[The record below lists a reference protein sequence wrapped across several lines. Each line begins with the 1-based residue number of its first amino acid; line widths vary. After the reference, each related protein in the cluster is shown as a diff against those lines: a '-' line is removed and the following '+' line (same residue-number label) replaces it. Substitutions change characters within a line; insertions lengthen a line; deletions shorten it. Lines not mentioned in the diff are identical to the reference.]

1 MGLLRQL
8 FRLLLIT
15 LVSLALFSAIAMTA
29 LRLAVGHVSEYRQ
42 EVSRLVGDYL
52 GMPVQIAGIHSTM
65 IGFKPALILEEI
77 TLLEQP
83 TRQPLAE
90 FSHLAIT
97 LDLPRSLLA
106 LRPMIALVL
115 SGAEIHVQRQSD
127 GSLVVQGLPRA
138 NERGLRAGSGA
149 MLEWLMNTPQLHLQ
163 HGQLYW
169 QDQPDG
175 EYWHFQIEQLL
186 IQNHAGQRRLKG
198 RLLAPAVLGKQLD
211 LAIELDGAPH
221 KPDSWDAHFYLKLQQ
236 LQLSSRAGEYRY
248 RGWQVEQGELDL
260 ELWGHWRDRQL
271 ALLEGSLALDGLQVS
286 HARQGAQQLNRLAS
300 EFRYQQQGDESS
312 LQLQQLQIRRADEAS
327 PPMRL
332 GLRQQDGLFHA
343 QLNRLELDQ
352 LRPWLPELAPWLSE
366 AQQQW
371 LNTAAPSGRLDE
383 LRLSF
388 SRDALH
394 AARAQL
400 DAISVQATGA
410 IPGIRGLSGQLAYTP
425 QQLQLQLE
433 SSALEVNLPRLF
445 RRPLALRHSQGQFQL
460 ARETDGWRLFG
471 QDLRIHN
478 QDIHFQGEFQ
488 ALLDDP
494 RNPLIALQGS
504 FDQVMASQIHNYL
517 PASIIPPATLAW
529 LDQAFLTG
537 QAEQGRL
544 LLHGRARDFPFHQG
558 QGHFETIFQA
568 RGLSLS
574 YGKQWPV
581 LHELEGTLQFR
592 NAGMHIQAQHGRVFD
607 AVIGQTRIDIDHLN
621 RALLV
626 IDGSASAGAES
637 GLRFLRESPI
647 ARNLSILREL
657 HAQGDTRLQLQ
668 LQLPLSKQLD
678 SPQQILGQIQLN
690 NGQMT
695 LGSLPGFEQ
704 LEGQLHFDSHR
715 LHATG
720 IHARFLD
727 QAVTVDVIHREQEG
741 NETLL
746 IAQGEIEADK
756 LQAAFPWLDTL
767 QGQSDW
773 RAQLAIPHRAD
784 RHPHLHLSSDLQGLS
799 SALPHPLQKTTT
811 EALDLVFDVAF
822 PRTSPAQYTLRLG
835 DRLSAQWQEGTGS
848 VLHFGP
854 QQAPSPPQQEQL
866 LISGEL
872 EGVRTAPWLAL
883 LAARNAQTNA
893 TGTPGVMPAIQVAMQ
908 KLQILAEDD
917 QTDDTLQQDRIHR
930 PYPAIIQA
938 DIAELEY
945 HGMTLGHAQLA
956 LIPETR
962 QMRIE
967 TLTLEQADFSL
978 SGKGHWHLVNGTE
991 LALQLRSDNV
1001 GGMLERLGFTSLIRN
1016 GKGQFEASLRWP
1028 GSPAAFSLAQLDG
1041 QLSLRI
1047 DEGTL
1052 EEVRPGAGK
1061 MLGLLSLQALPRR
1074 LLLDFRDVAESG
1086 LHFKRIQGDLEIRQ
1100 GHSYSQNFTINTHP
1114 ALLHFSG
1121 RTGLVDR
1128 DFDQQMTMIPQV
1140 SDTVSV
1146 AGALTLGPQIGA
1158 VLLVL
1163 QGIFKRDI
1171 DAATMR
1177 RYQITG
1183 SWEQPE
1189 LVWLNPSASH
1199 GEETK
1204 W

>member
-1 MGLLRQL
+1 MGLLRQM
-8 FRLLLIT
+8 FRLLLIA
-15 LVSLALFSAIAMTA
+15 LVSLALVSAVAMTA

-77 TLLEQP
+77 TLLEQQ

-97 LDLPRSLLA
+97 LNLPRSVLA
-106 LRPMIALVL
+106 LRPMVELVL
-115 SGAEIHVQRQSD
+115 SGAEIHVQRQND
-127 GSLVVQGLPRA
+127 GRLVVQGLPRA
-138 NERGLRAGSGA
+138 NDRGLRAGSGA
-149 MLEWLMNTPQLHLQ
+149 MFDWLMNTPQLHLQ

-186 IQNHAGQRRLKG
+186 IQNRAGQRRLKG
-198 RLLAPAVLGKQLD
+198 RLLAPAILGKQLD
-211 LAIELDGAPH
+211 LAIELDGDPH
-221 KPDSWDAHFYLKLQQ
+221 EPSSWDAHFYLKLQQ
-236 LQLSSRAGEYRY
+236 LQLSGRVGEYRY
-248 RGWQVEQGELDL
+248 RGWQMDQGELDL
-260 ELWGHWRDRQL
+260 ELWGHWRDQQL
-271 ALLEGSLALDGLQVS
+271 SLLEGSLALGELQLS
-286 HARQGAQQLNRLAS
+286 HAEQGTQQLARLAS
-300 EFRYQQQGDESS
+300 EFRYQKQGEDLS
-312 LQLQQLQIRRADEAS
+312 LQLQQLQIRRADELS

-332 GLRQQDGLFHA
+332 GLRQQGNLYHA
-343 QLNRLELDQ
+343 QLDSLDLDQ

-388 SRDALH
+388 SPEALH

-400 DAISVQATGA
+400 HAISVQAAGA
-410 IPGIRGLSGQLAYTP
+410 IPGIRGLSGQLAYAQ
-425 QQLQLQLE
+425 QQLQLQLD
-433 SSALEVNLPRLF
+433 SPALEVNLPRLF
-445 RRPLALRHSQGQFQL
+445 RRPLALHHSQGQFQL
-460 ARETDGWRLFG
+460 AREEDGWRLFG
-471 QDLRIHN
+471 QDLRIDSP
-478 QDIHFQGEFQ
+478 DIQLQAEFQ

-504 FDQVMASQIHNYL
+504 FDQALAGAIHNYL

-537 QAEQGRL
+537 QATQGRL

-568 RGLSLS
+568 RELSLS
-574 YGKQWPV
+574 YGEEWPA
-581 LHELEGTLQFR
+581 LHELEGELQFR
-592 NAGMHIQAQHGRVFD
+592 NAGMHIQARHGRVFD
-607 AVIGQTRIDIDHLN
+607 AVIGQTRIDIENLN
-621 RALLV
+621 RALLL

-678 SPQQILGQIQLN
+678 SPQQILGQVRLS

-695 LGSLPGFEQ
+695 LGSLPSFEQ

-741 NETLL
+741 AETLL

-756 LQAAFPWLDTL
+756 LQVAFPWLSML

-784 RHPHLHLSSDLQGLS
+784 RQPHLHLSSDLQGLS
-799 SALPHPLQKTTT
+799 SALPQPLQKTAT
-811 EALDLVFDVAF
+811 EALDLVFDAAF
-822 PRTSPAQYTLRLG
+822 PRTSPAHYTLRLG
-835 DRLSAQWQEGTGS
+835 DRLSAQWQDGAGT

-854 QQAPSPPQQEQL
+854 QRAPLPPPQGQL

-872 EGVRTAPWLAL
+872 EGVHTGPWLAL
-883 LAARNAQTNA
+883 LAAFNAQASTHSKR
-893 TGTPGVMPAIQVAMQ
+893 PMPTIQIAMQ
-908 KLQILAEDD
+908 KLQILAE
-917 QTDDTLQQDRIHR
+917 QEQPGDTTPQERIHR
-930 PYPAIIQA
+930 PYPAIIRA
-938 DIAELEY
+938 DIAQLEY
-945 HGMTLGHAQLA
+945 HGMTLGHAQLQ
-956 LIPETR
+956 LIPEAQ

-967 TLTLEQADFSL
+967 ALSLEQADFSL
-978 SGKGHWHLVNGTE
+978 SGKGHWHLLNGTE

-1001 GGMLERLGFTSLIRN
+1001 GGMLERLGFASLIRN
-1016 GKGQFEASLRWP
+1016 GKGQGKANLRWP

-1100 GHSYSQNFTINTHP
+1100 GHSYSQNFTIDTHP

-1158 VLLVL
+1158 MLLVL

-1189 LVWLNPSASH
+1189 LVWLNPPASH
-1199 GEETK
+1199 GEETE